1 MPTYVISTP
10 PSANALFH
18 NRKGGRFKTRAYTAW
33 IKGELLALTSQ
44 RAKPVGVRA
53 GVSIKLPRKTR
64 GDCDNRIK
72 PVLDLL
78 VRAGILVDDRSDY
91 VASVSISYDD
101 VQMCHVCVTP
111 EVA

>member
-18 NRKGGRFKTRAYTAW
+18 NRKGGRF
-33 IKGELLALTSQ
+33 
-44 RAKPVGVRA
+44 
-53 GVSIKLPRKTR
+53 KTR

-91 VASVSISYDD
+91 VSSVSISYDD
-101 VQMCHVCVTP
+101 VQMCHVSVTP
-111 EVA
+111 EAA